1 MNARVALI
9 DPHEAVRIG
18 LTYVLQPLG
27 ISVRASLASTCEFHQ
42 SQPDVDIVILD
53 VPEKERSEVRHLTA
67 EIRKSVPMVI
77 IHTARSPSLRWPTS
91 DSHLSF
97 VSKETGTRQLVKA
110 VLLAQ
115 RSFADE
121 SSRGMAVNQP
131 VPESRP
137 VLLPPREK
145 RALQLYAS
153 NLPLKSVAFEMGIS
167 LATVRE
173 YLARTK
179 ERYRQAGQS
188 ADSKLELYLRA
199 VQDGL
204 VEVPSGPNM
213 SKKGVQS

>member
-18 LTYVLQPLG
+18 LTHVLQPLG
-27 ISVRASLASTCEFHQ
+27 ISVRASLASTREFRQ

-53 VPEKERSEVRHLTA
+53 VPEKERSDVPHLAA

-77 IHTARSPSLRWPTS
+77 VHTASSPSVRWPTS

-115 RSFADE
+115 RSFADG
-121 SSRGMAVNQP
+121 SSRVVTENRAVL
-131 VPESRP
+131 ESRP

-167 LATVRE
+167 LATARE

-179 ERYRQAGQS
+179 ERYRQAGRS

-204 VEVPSGPNM
+204 VEVPSGPKT
-213 SKKGVQS
+213 SKEGVES